1 MIDLHAHSTASDGSL
16 SPSELVSYAASKGI
30 TVLALTDHD
39 TLDGLAEA
47 DNACKLAGITFVP
60 GVELNISW
68 PTGEFHLLGL
78 SLQSIAPSL
87 TALLKDLQESRD
99 ERNRKIVE
107 TMNNDG
113 IPVTFEALSKH
124 YDTKSLGRP
133 HIADFLV
140 KNKIV
145 KTAQQAFDRFLGK
158 GRPYYVGRQG
168 LDLDDAI
175 RSIIDCGGIPVL
187 AHPMSLY
194 VSWGKIEP
202 VLIDLYERGI
212 KGLEAW
218 HPGAR
223 VAECSRL
230 EEMGK
235 KIGFFITAGSDF
247 HGEKVRKDRKIG
259 HTAGMKKIEDRFWT
273 EELKPALNSNSSFV
287 KL

>member
-1 MIDLHAHSTASDGSL
+1 M
-16 SPSELVSYAASKGI
+16 
-30 TVLALTDHD
+30 
-39 TLDGLAEA
+39 
-47 DNACKLAGITFVP
+47 
-60 GVELNISW
+60 
-68 PTGEFHLLGL
+68 GL
-78 SLQSIAPSL
+78 SLKAVSPSL
-87 TALLKDLQESRD
+87 TALLKDLQESRI

-113 IPVTFEALSKH
+113 IPVSFEALSKH

-168 LDLDDAI
+168 LDLDEAI
-175 RSIIDCGGIPVL
+175 SAIVDSGGIPVL

-202 VLIDLYERGI
+202 VLTDLFARGI

-223 VAECSRL
+223 VAECMRL
-230 EEMGK
+230 EEMGRK
-235 KIGFFITAGSDF
+235 LGFFITAGSDF
-247 HGEKVRKDRKIG
+247 HGEQVRKDRKIG
-259 HTAGMKKIEDRFWT
+259 HTAGMKKIDNRFWT
-273 EELKPALNSNSSFV
+273 EELEPAVNG
-287 KL
+287 KKG

>member
-1 MIDLHAHSTASDGSL
+1 MIDLHSHSTASDGSL
-16 SPSELVSYAASKGI
+16 SPSELVSYAASKGV

-39 TLDGLAEA
+39 TLDGLAECGT
-47 DNACKLAGITFVP
+47 ACKNSGITFVP
-60 GVELNISW
+60 GVELNIDW

-78 SLQSIAPSL
+78 SLKAVSPSL
-87 TALLKDLQESRD
+87 TALLKDLQESRI

-113 IPVTFEALSKH
+113 IPVSFEALSKH

-168 LDLDDAI
+168 LDLDEAI
-175 RSIIDCGGIPVL
+175 SAIVDSGGIPVL

-202 VLIDLYERGI
+202 VLTDLFARGI

-223 VAECSRL
+223 VAECMRL
-230 EEMGK
+230 EEMGRK
-235 KIGFFITAGSDF
+235 LGFFITAGSDF
-247 HGEKVRKDRKIG
+247 HGEQVRKDRKIG
-259 HTAGMKKIEDRFWT
+259 HTAGMKKIDDRFWT
-273 EELKPALNSNSSFV
+273 EELEPAING
-287 KL
+287 KKG

>member
-1 MIDLHAHSTASDGSL
+1 MIDLHSHSTASDGSL
-16 SPSELVSYAASKGI
+16 SPSELVSYAASKGV

-39 TLDGLAEA
+39 TLDGLAECGT
-47 DNACKLAGITFVP
+47 ACKNSGITFVP
-60 GVELNISW
+60 GVELNIDW

-78 SLQSIAPSL
+78 SLKAVSPSL
-87 TALLKDLQESRD
+87 TALLKDLQESRI

-113 IPVTFEALSKH
+113 IPVSFEALSKH

-168 LDLDDAI
+168 LDLDEAI
-175 RSIIDCGGIPVL
+175 SAIVDSGGIPVL

-202 VLIDLYERGI
+202 VLTDLFARGI

-223 VAECSRL
+223 VAECMRL
-230 EEMGK
+230 EEMGRNL
-235 KIGFFITAGSDF
+235 GFFITAGSDF
-247 HGEKVRKDRKIG
+247 HGEQVRKDRKIG
-259 HTAGMKKIEDRFWT
+259 HTAGMKKIDNRFWT
-273 EELKPALNSNSSFV
+273 EELEPAIKNR
-287 KL
+287 

>member
-1 MIDLHAHSTASDGSL
+1 MIDLHSHSTASDGSL
-16 SPSELVSYAASKGI
+16 SPSELVSYAASKGV

-39 TLDGLAEA
+39 TLDGLAECGT
-47 DNACKLAGITFVP
+47 ACKKSGITFVP
-60 GVELNISW
+60 GVELNIDW

-78 SLQSIAPSL
+78 SLKAVSPSL
-87 TALLKDLQESRD
+87 TALLKDLQESRI

-113 IPVTFEALSKH
+113 IPVSFEALSKH

-168 LDLDDAI
+168 LDLDEAI
-175 RSIIDCGGIPVL
+175 SAIVDSGGIPVL

-202 VLIDLYERGI
+202 VLTDLFARGI

-223 VAECSRL
+223 VAECMRL
-230 EEMGK
+230 EEMGRK
-235 KIGFFITAGSDF
+235 LGFFITAGSDF
-247 HGEKVRKDRKIG
+247 HGEQVRKDRKIG
-259 HTAGMKKIEDRFWT
+259 HTAGMKKIDNRFWT
-273 EELKPALNSNSSFV
+273 EELEPAVNG
-287 KL
+287 KKG

>member
-1 MIDLHAHSTASDGSL
+1 MIDLHSHSTASDGSL
-16 SPSELVSYAASKGI
+16 SPSELVSYAASKGV

-39 TLDGLAEA
+39 TLDGLAECGT
-47 DNACKLAGITFVP
+47 ACKNSGITFVP
-60 GVELNISW
+60 GVELNIDW

-78 SLQSIAPSL
+78 SLKAVSPSL
-87 TALLKDLQESRD
+87 TALLKDLQESRI

-113 IPVTFEALSKH
+113 IPVSFEALSKH

-168 LDLDDAI
+168 LDLDEAI
-175 RSIIDCGGIPVL
+175 SAIVDSGGIPVL

-202 VLIDLYERGI
+202 VLTDLFARGI

-223 VAECSRL
+223 VAECMRL
-230 EEMGK
+230 EEMGRK
-235 KIGFFITAGSDF
+235 LGFFITAGSDF
-247 HGEKVRKDRKIG
+247 HGEQVRKDRKIG
-259 HTAGMKKIEDRFWT
+259 HTAGMKKIDNRFWT
-273 EELKPALNSNSSFV
+273 EELEPAVNG
-287 KL
+287 KKG

>member
-1 MIDLHAHSTASDGSL
+1 MIDLHSHSTASDGSL
-16 SPSELVSYAASKGI
+16 SPSELVSYAASKGV

-39 TLDGLAEA
+39 TLDGLAECGT
-47 DNACKLAGITFVP
+47 ACQNSGITFVP
-60 GVELNISW
+60 GVELNIDW

-78 SLQSIAPSL
+78 SLKAVSPSL
-87 TALLKDLQESRD
+87 TALLKDLQESRI

-113 IPVTFEALSKH
+113 IPVSFEALSKH

-168 LDLDDAI
+168 LDLDEAI
-175 RSIIDCGGIPVL
+175 SAIVDSGGIPVL

-202 VLIDLYERGI
+202 VLTDLFARGI

-223 VAECSRL
+223 VAECMRL
-230 EEMGK
+230 EEMGRK
-235 KIGFFITAGSDF
+235 LGFFITAGSDF
-247 HGEKVRKDRKIG
+247 HGEQVRKDRKIG
-259 HTAGMKKIEDRFWT
+259 HTAGMKKIDNRFWT
-273 EELKPALNSNSSFV
+273 EELEPAVNG
-287 KL
+287 KKG

>member
-1 MIDLHAHSTASDGSL
+1 MIDLHSHSTASDGSL
-16 SPSELVSYAASKGI
+16 SPSELVSYAASKGV

-39 TLDGLAEA
+39 TLDGLAECGT
-47 DNACKLAGITFVP
+47 ACKNSGITFVP
-60 GVELNISW
+60 GVELNIDW

-78 SLQSIAPSL
+78 SLKAVSPSL
-87 TALLKDLQESRD
+87 TALLKDLQESRI

-113 IPVTFEALSKH
+113 IPVSFEALSKH

-168 LDLDDAI
+168 LDLDEAI
-175 RSIIDCGGIPVL
+175 SAIVDSGGIPVL

-202 VLIDLYERGI
+202 VLTDLFARGI

-223 VAECSRL
+223 VAECMRL
-230 EEMGK
+230 EEMGRNL
-235 KIGFFITAGSDF
+235 GFFITAGSDF
-247 HGEKVRKDRKIG
+247 HGEQVRKDRKIG
-259 HTAGMKKIEDRFWT
+259 HTAGMKKIDNRFWT
-273 EELKPALNSNSSFV
+273 EELEPAVNG
-287 KL
+287 KKG